1 MLRLCTC
8 PAVCSISRLLPESL
22 RSIKECWAARPHGW
36 CGLASSAYA
45 SGAAKGIRMSPS
57 GSPIDFPGGIVT
69 GANLLGLGMP
79 TNRPPPL
86 TNVQI
91 RAMFKDLNGTV
102 TNLVLSMAVVHDLL
116 VSKNYVTEAEVSAA
130 SEKIRAEAKD
140 ALAKMH
146 KSHRRGPNGGEIG
159 RAS

>member
-1 MLRLCTC
+1 
-8 PAVCSISRLLPESL
+8 
-22 RSIKECWAARPHGW
+22 
-36 CGLASSAYA
+36 
-45 SGAAKGIRMSPS
+45 
-57 GSPIDFPGGIVT
+57 
-69 GANLLGLGMP
+69 MP

-91 RAMFKDLNGTV
+91 KAMFKDLNGTV

-116 VSKNYVTEAEVSAA
+116 LSKKYVTKAEVSAA

-146 KSHRRGPNGGEIG
+146 KAHRQGSNGEVH
-159 RAS
+159 

>member
-1 MLRLCTC
+1 
-8 PAVCSISRLLPESL
+8 
-22 RSIKECWAARPHGW
+22 
-36 CGLASSAYA
+36 
-45 SGAAKGIRMSPS
+45 
-57 GSPIDFPGGIVT
+57 
-69 GANLLGLGMP
+69 MP

-116 VSKNYVTEAEVSAA
+116 LSKKYVTKSEVSAA

-140 ALAKMH
+140 ALAKMR
-146 KSHRRGPNGGEIG
+146 KVHRWGPNGETQ
-159 RAS
+159 